1 VVTKKDIIVIFFFKR
16 TYLFQRNNAKKGAKK
31 PNKFCEASQL
41 EKFLKFGLK
50 TPIWQS
56 WESLFVTAF

>member
-1 VVTKKDIIVIFFFKR
+1 VTKKRYFSNIFLQKN
-16 TYLFQRNNAKKGAKK
+16 LFQRKNAKKGAKK

-50 TPIWQS
+50 TPIWQP